1 MLWPHRPPRAQDLQ
15 SAESTQF
22 WELRNRRAHAA
33 RTPDEPKGKCSCWVV
48 ELCSNFNTSLVPLT
62 RATEFFLLAY
72 QSRVKSLAASARPN
86 LEAAFSRPSPAGC
99 GCRIKPAQSPGSTKA
114 LPCPRILGE
123 IAGKQLSSNHR
134 NYICF

>member
-1 MLWPHRPPRAQDLQ
+1 MFRPHRPPLAQDLQ
-15 SAESTQF
+15 SGEPTRF
-22 WELRNRRAHAA
+22 WGLRNRKFQVH
-33 RTPDEPKGKCSCWVV
+33 RTPDESKEKCSCWVV
-48 ELCSNFNTSLVPLT
+48 ELRSNFNTSLVPLS
-62 RATEFFLLAY
+62 FLHAY
-72 QSRVKSLAASARPN
+72 RSRVTSLAASARPN
-86 LEAAFSRPSPAGC
+86 SEAAFSRPSPAGC